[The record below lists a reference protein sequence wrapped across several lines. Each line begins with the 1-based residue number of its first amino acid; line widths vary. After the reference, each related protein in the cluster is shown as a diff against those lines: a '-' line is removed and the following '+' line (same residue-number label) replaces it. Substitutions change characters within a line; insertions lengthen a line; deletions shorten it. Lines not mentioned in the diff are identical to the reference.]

1 MQIGSIYIQYVTNDN
16 TETEAHMKNIETLKK
31 NEIVTLNRDC
41 SPMSGDVFKA
51 GDKFKFLGWYCG
63 SLVRLSRV
71 GDCAKLTVL
80 PVDIGYAEAP
90 TPELTAEEKEQG
102 RIARAEDDARRAADY
117 AATQVPHSDE
127 SGDSRWIQTHSV
139 LAGKN
144 SGTYGMHLTPKEERE
159 YNDGMAKMAEW
170 SGN

>member
-1 MQIGSIYIQYVTNDN
+1 
-16 TETEAHMKNIETLKK
+16 MKNIETLKR
-31 NEIVTLNRDC
+31 NEVVTLNRDC
-41 SPMSGDVFKA
+41 QPMSGDTFKA
-51 GDKFKFLGWYCG
+51 GDKFKFLGWHCG
-63 SLVRLSRV
+63 CLVRLSRI

-80 PVDIGYAEAP
+80 PVDIGYAEEAK
-90 TPELTAEEKEQG
+90 PEPTAEEKEQG

-127 SGDSRWIQTHSV
+127 SGDSRWIKTHSV
-139 LAGKN
+139 LAGKD

-159 YNDGMAKMAEW
+159 YNRGMAMMAEW